1 MHDQAARLAVILHA
15 DVVGSTALV
24 QRDESLAHNRMQD
37 AFRRFADTITSHE
50 GEVRE
55 LRGDALLAEFKRASD
70 AAAAALSFQQ
80 QNQALC
86 DAIKDPVVPRIRVGI
101 AMGVRYLL
109 MGSVRKSVNKVRI
122 NARLIDSANG
132 QPVWTHRYD
141 RKLTDIF
148 EIQDEVTKHIVNELS
163 VRLTKKE
170 ERRLNEATTRNID
183 AYDVFLQGQE
193 RVSRFNPI
201 DNAVGREFFE
211 KAKRLDPGYARAHAG
226 IALTHFY
233 DQIFGWSAD
242 KAASIAAS
250 LEAAELALALDSE
263 LPHVYVA
270 VGSAKMGSRQFDEAV
285 DYLRRSIEIAPNY
298 ADGHA
303 QYAAV
308 LASAGKNEEAL
319 KHIDIAMQLNPHYS
333 YIYLYIKSLALFYL
347 RQLEDTLPLIEDTV
361 LRNPEFDR
369 PQLLYASTL
378 GHLGQIDEAEWA
390 LMEALTLSP
399 DLTLADELANHPYK
413 RQEDKAFY
421 IEGLRKAGLQ

>member
-1 MHDQAARLAVILHA
+1 LSITAAIVGYLVLVATVLYLKLQSPAGNREMSKPSLAVLRFDNLSNDPTQDYFTDGIA
-15 DVVGSTALV
+15 DDLVTDLSMIAGLFITARSSSFDY
-24 QRDESLAHNRMQD
+24 QS
-37 AFRRFADTITSHE
+37 ADTDFDK
-50 GEVRE
+50 VADE
-55 LRGDALLAEFKRASD
+55 L
-70 AAAAALSFQQ
+70 
-80 QNQALC
+80 
-86 DAIKDPVVPRIRVGI
+86 
-101 AMGVRYLL
+101 GVRYLL